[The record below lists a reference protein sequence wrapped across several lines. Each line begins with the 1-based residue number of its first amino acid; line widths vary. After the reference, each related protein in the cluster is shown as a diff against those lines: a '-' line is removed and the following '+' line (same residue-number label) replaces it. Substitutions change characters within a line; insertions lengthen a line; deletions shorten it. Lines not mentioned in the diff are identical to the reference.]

1 MNTYRI
7 GASEASPYFNREGL
21 KLAVSNRGSGT
32 PMVFQHGLCGDAGQT
47 ADVFPL
53 DLPARCLTLECRGH
67 GASEAG
73 DATRFSIATFAEDIA
88 AWIESLHLGPVVLGG
103 ISMGA
108 AISLRLAVTRPEL
121 VRALVLARPAWIAEA
136 APPNMAPNIVVGDLL
151 ARHSP
156 EEARAEFDALELAH
170 DLALHAP
177 DNLASLRGFFTRK
190 PQGVTSALL
199 TRISA
204 DGPGVSHEQ
213 IAALRLPTLVIGT
226 DVDAIH
232 PIGHAQALAAMIH
245 GARLLRITPKALDKA
260 RYAQDFRAAL
270 AQFLSENPA

>member
-1 MNTYRI
+1 MTP
-7 GASEASPYFNREGL
+7 SPSFFDRNGL
-21 KLAVSNRGSGT
+21 RLAVFTHGSGT

-47 ADVFPL
+47 ADVFPF

-73 DATRFSIATFAEDIA
+73 DTTRFSIATFADDIA
-88 AWIESLHLGPVVLGG
+88 AWVESLHLGPVVLGG

-136 APPNMAPNIVVGDLL
+136 APPNMEANAVVGDLL
-151 ARHSP
+151 AGYSP
-156 EEARAEFDALELAH
+156 EEARAKFDASEIARDLEER
-170 DLALHAP
+170 AP
-177 DNLASLRGFFTRK
+177 DNLASLRGFFTRR
-190 PQGVTSALL
+190 PQAVTSALL

-204 DGPGVSHEQ
+204 DGPGVSREQ
-213 IAALRLPTLVIGT
+213 IASLKLPTLVVGT

-232 PIGHAQALAAMIH
+232 PIGHAEALAAMIP
-245 GARLLRITPKALDKA
+245 GARFLRITPKALDKA
-260 RYAQDFRAAL
+260 RYTQDFRTAL